1 MLECI
6 NSLKKTFTKVN
17 NFGVVSFPHHLAVKL
32 LTAVKPLTAVKK
44 DTFHEQQ
51 EMTVLVL

>member
-1 MLECI
+1 MLESI
-6 NSLKKTFTKVN
+6 NSLKKTFIKVN

-32 LTAVKPLTAVKK
+32 QTAVKPLTAVKK

-51 EMTVLVL
+51 EITVLVL